1 MHLGCR
7 LVSVGA
13 LTGYA
18 SEAQGAAFVLAHHVH
33 VCAEGR
39 HRSSTHSG
47 DTRIKGS
54 RAEVFKVAH
63 GRSNHCTR
71 DMVMIP

>member
-1 MHLGCR
+1 M
-7 LVSVGA
+7 
-13 LTGYA
+13 
-18 SEAQGAAFVLAHHVH
+18 
-33 VCAEGR
+33 CAEGR